1 VLRDR
6 VLNLD
11 EWKECTYTV
20 WASTPAIIW
29 TASRPQER
37 GIHVHVHRGGSR
49 IEDDTFGSVIL
60 DGKALDR
67 AQLFQRMV
75 EQSKV

>member
-1 VLRDR
+1 
-6 VLNLD
+6 
-11 EWKECTYTV
+11 
-20 WASTPAIIW
+20 
-29 TASRPQER
+29 
-37 GIHVHVHRGGSR
+37 VHVHRGGSR